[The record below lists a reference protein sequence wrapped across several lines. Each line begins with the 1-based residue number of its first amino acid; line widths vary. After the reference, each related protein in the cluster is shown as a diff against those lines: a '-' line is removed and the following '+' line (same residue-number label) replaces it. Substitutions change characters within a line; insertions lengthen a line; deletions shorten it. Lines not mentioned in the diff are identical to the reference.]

1 MGAGLLSTIVA
12 GVQQCVT
19 HEKSKA
25 AMNTFKEQVSL
36 MESKNGLSWK
46 RP

>member
-1 MGAGLLSTIVA
+1 MGAGLLSTIVVA

-36 MESKNGLSWK
+36 MESKNGLS
-46 RP
+46 